1 MDSCSLSFPS
11 LYSLLPLLSSVVSSD
26 DDGDVESDDHLPDA
40 AHQFSVFKSKF
51 DKTYATQEE
60 HDYRFGVFKAN
71 LRLAKRNQVLDPT
84 AVHGVTMFSYLTPSE
99 FHDQYLCD
107 VIGLFELPSD
117 ADKAPILPTNDLPM
131 RDHGAVIGVKDQNA
145 LKANNKLGFIDGSIQ
160 PPKSTESPM
169 YSLWVQ
175 VNSMLGAWLH
185 NTLDASIRSTVPITD
200 DVGDMWEDIR
210 QRFSV
215 GNRPRIH
222 ELTSQLTRLEG
233 GDSVVDYYGKIRMIW
248 DELACYSAPA
258 CTCSCKCGAK
268 GALMKE
274 REDQK
279 VHQFL
284 IGLDSSIH
292 GTVRSQ
298 ILMQEPL
305 PSLNTAFS
313 KALTEERHHSIVRQG
328 DKKAEAVGFAVQS
341 SARGHGAT
349 PTKEG
354 DKSRFTGT
362 CSHCKKVGHDKD
374 NCFQLLGFPDWW
386 YSENRAAARGGG
398 KYTRGGKGNGR
409 GRGNVAN
416 AVGQSSGSTSGQQI
430 GAPDRNGVQ
439 LSDAQWHHLLGMLKP
454 SQPNDATP
462 THDGKYKATQWII
475 DTGCS
480 NHMTGN
486 ISLFE
491 SLYDVSPSP
500 VGLPNGNHTTA
511 IKEGK
516 IVLSDG
522 LILKDVLYVPDL
534 NVNLISVS
542 QLLAT
547 LNYFITV
554 TDKLCIIQD
563 RNSRTLIGAVNNVTE
578 YIGLSPRSGFKLIKL
593 LWLDSKNCG
602 IVGLVIL
609 LEKWCLFCLLFLA
622 IKLIVRAMIFVTLRN
637 LVVFV

>member
-1 MDSCSLSFPS
+1 
-11 LYSLLPLLSSVVSSD
+11 
-26 DDGDVESDDHLPDA
+26 
-40 AHQFSVFKSKF
+40 
-51 DKTYATQEE
+51 
-60 HDYRFGVFKAN
+60 
-71 LRLAKRNQVLDPT
+71 
-84 AVHGVTMFSYLTPSE
+84 
-99 FHDQYLCD
+99 
-107 VIGLFELPSD
+107 
-117 ADKAPILPTNDLPM
+117 
-131 RDHGAVIGVKDQNA
+131 
-145 LKANNKLGFIDGSIQ
+145 
-160 PPKSTESPM
+160 
-169 YSLWVQ
+169 
-175 VNSMLGAWLH
+175 
-185 NTLDASIRSTVPITD
+185 
-200 DVGDMWEDIR
+200 MWEDIR

-215 GNRPRIH
+215 GNGPRIH
-222 ELTSQLTRLEG
+222 ELTSQLTRLEQG

-268 GALMKE
+268 GALVKE
-274 REDQK
+274 RKDQK

-292 GTVRSQ
+292 GTVHSQ

-305 PSLNTAFS
+305 PPLNTAFS

-398 KYTRGGKGNGR
+398 KYTRGGRGNGR

-462 THDGKYKATQWII
+462 THDGPQ
-475 DTGCS
+475 
-480 NHMTGN
+480 
-486 ISLFE
+486 FE
-491 SLYDVSPSP
+491 D
-500 VGLPNGNHTTA
+500 
-511 IKEGK
+511 
-516 IVLSDG
+516 
-522 LILKDVLYVPDL
+522 PDW
-534 NVNLISVS
+534 
-542 QLLAT
+542 
-547 LNYFITV
+547 
-554 TDKLCIIQD
+554 
-563 RNSRTLIGAVNNVTE
+563 SR
-578 YIGLSPRSGFKLIKL
+578 
-593 LWLDSKNCG
+593 
-602 IVGLVIL
+602 
-609 LEKWCLFCLLFLA
+609 
-622 IKLIVRAMIFVTLRN
+622 
-637 LVVFV
+637 